1 LETLQHQL
9 QQFDPGIVWLDTHN
23 RITAMN
29 GVALKTLGDRRG
41 DLIGEEVLQLH
52 PEKSRDKVR
61 WLLDKSSCPMDS
73 PPPMTM
79 MINIPERVLMIKV
92 ARMCG
97 QEGDVGT
104 CMVFYDLTDL
114 TTTPS
119 RPEPARQATRNEERL
134 QLYKLPVHK
143 DKRTLLVDLDA
154 VCCIK
159 AEGHYSNLYTEDDVY
174 LCNLSL
180 SDLEGR
186 LDERVFFRMHR
197 SYIVNMR
204 YAKAF
209 EKSDDQCNL
218 VLDHGDGLSIPI
230 SRSNISK
237 VKKLLGLD

>member
-1 LETLQHQL
+1 
-9 QQFDPGIVWLDTHN
+9 
-23 RITAMN
+23 MN
-29 GVALKTLGDRRG
+29 GVALRTLGDRRG
-41 DLIGEEVLQLH
+41 QLIGEEVLQLH

-61 WLLDKSSCPMDS
+61 WLLDQSSCPMDS

-97 QEGDVGT
+97 EDGDVGT

-114 TTTPS
+114 TTTPG
-119 RPEPARQATRNEERL
+119 PGDTRTRAISDERL
-134 QLYKLPVHK
+134 QLYKLPVYK
-143 DKRTLLVDLDA
+143 DKRTLLVDLDS

-159 AEGHYSNLYTEDDVY
+159 AEGHYSNLYAEDEEY

-186 LDERVFFRMHR
+186 LDDRVFFRMHR

-209 EKSDDQCNL
+209 EKSDDQCIL
-218 VLDHGDGLSIPI
+218 VLDHKEGMRIPI
-230 SRSNISK
+230 SRANINK